1 MCCSIKATLLCSFT
15 DVRRGQDL
23 KQVIEKGGVNYKE
36 AEPTSVRPPPS
47 HHCGIL
53 HFPWQQSR
61 RLRRRTESFP
71 GTSGRA
77 GADMTTG
84 RICCLVL
91 LTLGVLAVVVVLLV
105 TLTQPKCAPQ
115 QYLHGAVAA
124 DTETCSNIG
133 RDILKR
139 GGSAVDAAIA
149 GLICTSVMNPQSSG
163 LGGGVVFTIYNAS
176 TGTVEVIN
184 ARETAPQGIPS
195 DLLSGCTSLHIG
207 PKWIAVP
214 GEIRGYEEAHKR
226 YGRLPWK
233 SLFEPTI
240 KLLSDPLVVSPVMDK
255 IINHRNFSHVG
266 RNLCPLICDGQRF
279 LTRGKTF
286 RWPALQKTL
295 KILAESGAT
304 AFYEGE
310 IGKALVEDIKK
321 VGSVITMEDLKAYK
335 AEVSSALNIT
345 LNKNITVFSPPPPM
359 GGAVLLFILKILEE
373 YKFHQA
379 SLATPKEKGE
389 TYHLIAEVLKFGN
402 MLKPEMKDPTFSEA
416 KAVVAMMLCNKTAER
431 VRSKIDAR
439 GDHPVDHYNFSKFLS
454 NCNYESKGTS
464 HISVLAADGSAVSAT
479 STINF
484 PFGSFVYSNQTG
496 IILNNELAD
505 FCTGKSSI
513 RAGERPPSAMV
524 PSILISKSGD
534 MLVIG
539 GAGGDWI
546 ISATAMAIINKLWFG
561 YDLERA
567 ISSPIMHTNKDSIV
581 FEEHFSQDVRN
592 SLLKRG
598 HKEQKVEFSMNVVQG
613 VSKEGKCISAYSD
626 KRKLGKS
633 AGY

>member
-1 MCCSIKATLLCSFT
+1 
-15 DVRRGQDL
+15 V
-23 KQVIEKGGVNYKE
+23 
-36 AEPTSVRPPPS
+36 
-47 HHCGIL
+47 
-53 HFPWQQSR
+53 
-61 RLRRRTESFP
+61 
-71 GTSGRA
+71 
-77 GADMTTG
+77 DMTTG

-105 TLTQPKCAPQ
+105 TLTQPKCGPQ

-124 DTETCSNIG
+124 DTETCSNIS

-163 LGGGVVFTIYNAS
+163 LGGGVIFTIYNAS

-184 ARETAPQGIPS
+184 ARETAPRDVPHN
-195 DLLSGCTSLHIG
+195 LLSGCAPLPVG
-207 PKWIAVP
+207 PRWIAVP

-240 KLLSDPLVVSPVMDK
+240 QLLSEPIVVNSVMDK
-255 IINHRNFSHVG
+255 IINHRNFSRVG

-279 LTRGKTF
+279 LTRGETF

-295 KILAESGAT
+295 KTLAENGAT

-310 IGKALVEDIKK
+310 VGKALVEDVRKAE
-321 VGSVITMEDLKAYK
+321 SVMSMEDLKAYK

-345 LNKNITVFSPPPPM
+345 LNNDTTVFSPGPPM
-359 GGAVLLFILKILEE
+359 GGAVLLFILKLLEG
-373 YKFHQA
+373 YKFHEA
-379 SLATPKEKGE
+379 SLATPEEKAE
-389 TYHLIAEVLKFGN
+389 TYHLIAEALKFGN
-402 MLKPEMKDPTFSEA
+402 MLKPQMYDPVFSSEVKTA
-416 KAVVAMMLCNKTAER
+416 VAMILSDKTAER
-431 VRSKIDAR
+431 IRSQIDAR
-439 GDHPVDHYNFSKFLS
+439 GDHPLDHYDFWKYTSTS
-454 NCNYESKGTS
+454 NYESRGTS

-479 STINF
+479 STINY
-484 PFGSFVYSNQTG
+484 PFGSFVYSSQTG

-505 FCTGKSSI
+505 FCTTQKTTVLAGKHSQPQSRTHTHGI
-513 RAGERPPSAMV
+513 ILPAFALGERPPSAMV

-539 GAGGDWI
+539 GAGGAWI
-546 ISATAMAIINKLWFG
+546 ISATSMAIINKLWFG

-567 ISSPIMHTNKDSIV
+567 ISSPIMHTNKNSIL
-581 FEEHFSQDVRN
+581 FEGHFSEDVRN

-598 HKEQKVEFSMNVVQG
+598 HTEQTVELAMNVVQG